1 MSNAKHA
8 LYQMSY
14 IPESGNMSKMPGIGH
29 LDSQHGARNLRFL
42 FMQFEAMKECNLTQP
57 LARQHLAPV

>member
-14 IPESGNMSKMPGIGH
+14 IPESGKMFEQVGNGTLQFLAWSWIPVLPVVALKGH
-29 LDSQHGARNLRFL
+29 QGTRVLVLCL
-42 FMQFEAMKECNLTQP
+42 VLP
-57 LARQHLAPV
+57 